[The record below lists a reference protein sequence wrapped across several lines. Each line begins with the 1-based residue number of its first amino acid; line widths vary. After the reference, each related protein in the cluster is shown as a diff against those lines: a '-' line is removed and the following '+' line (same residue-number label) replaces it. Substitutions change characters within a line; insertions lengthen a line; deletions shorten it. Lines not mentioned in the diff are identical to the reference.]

1 MNRLVLKL
9 LANAAYGFQAKSGC
23 RNMNDLLRFTC
34 TASLRHM
41 NTNRVTSD
49 KLKEYQS
56 LLKKVTIIH
65 KQVNI
70 YSSARKYEWKD
81 ANSESISNC
90 KELFDMAVAEG
101 DSDVMNECVQ
111 DLNIILVDLKAVLKD
126 RMLNGSESKLSCF
139 VEIVAGVGDQDA
151 LYDSR
156 R

>member
-1 MNRLVLKL
+1 MNRLVLQL
-9 LANAAYGFQAKSGC
+9 LANAAYGFQAKSSC

-41 NTNRVTSD
+41 NTNRVTSN

-65 KQVNI
+65 KQVKI
-70 YSSARKYEWKD
+70 YSSARKYEW
-81 ANSESISNC
+81 
-90 KELFDMAVAEG
+90 
-101 DSDVMNECVQ
+101 
-111 DLNIILVDLKAVLKD
+111 KD

-139 VEIVAGVGDQDA
+139 VEIVAGVGDLDA